1 MVTAGARTTAKPLL
15 PPADPLNTPVFE
27 NMWANGH
34 EWVGSGTVREPLCCT
49 DRRVFERAQSL
60 RSLAHGGRGRGQV
73 PRRRL
78 PGGAARR
85 LRAVCG
91 HGSAHPARGI
101 EILERGAA
109 GALRNRRGS
118 AAPPPS
124 RAGQINISGG
134 RLAARL
140 STKIFYEARE
150 AATAA
155 STRRRKRSSSSISS
169 ATGSTRLRAASAASA
184 RLCEMRTK
192 SFSVVTKERPAP
204 SAPPTSAA
212 ACAAVKR

>member
-1 MVTAGARTTAKPLL
+1 MRWSPRARARPPSPCF
-15 PPADPLNTPVFE
+15 PPADTFNTAGFE

-34 EWVGSGTVREPLCCT
+34 ELVGSGTVREPLCCT

-85 LRAVCG
+85 LRAVRR
-91 HGSAHPARGI
+91 HGSADPARGI

-109 GALRNRRGS
+109 GALRNPRGG

-124 RAGQINISGG
+124 RTGQINISGG
-134 RLAARL
+134 AGRPRL
-140 STKIFYEARE
+140 SAKICYETRAV
-150 AATAA
+150 ATAA
-155 STRRRKRSSSSISS
+155 STKRRK
-169 ATGSTRLRAASAASA
+169 
-184 RLCEMRTK
+184 
-192 SFSVVTKERPAP
+192 
-204 SAPPTSAA
+204 
-212 ACAAVKR
+212 